1 MTNTLRT
8 GNKGPDVR
16 KLQELLN
23 TALLLNPVLKVD
35 GDFGPA
41 TDSAVK
47 RFQAE
52 RGLGIDGIVGPKT
65 RNALNLYSTNPRSAT
80 KQSPKPLVVTPVVG
94 LTNSWMKI
102 ANKEKGQAEFKGKNH
117 NPVIIKYHASTTLKA
132 KADET
137 PWCSSFVNWVMQQAK
152 IQGTNS
158 AAAASWLTWGEK
170 CSAKSGAITVIRDA
184 KAANSSLTRSGNHVG
199 FLVRETATHYELL
212 GGNQSNM
219 VRVTLYPKSS
229 WTLRGYR
236 WPKKA
241 AETV

>member
-8 GNKGPDVR
+8 GSKGPDLR

-23 TALLLNPVLKVD
+23 TTLLLNPALKID
-35 GDFGPA
+35 GDFGRA

-65 RNALNLYSTNPRSAT
+65 RKALSFYSTNNLSVVKPPP
-80 KQSPKPLVVTPVVG
+80 SPVVVTPIAGVA
-94 LTNSWMKI
+94 NSWMKI
-102 ANKEKGQAEFKGKNH
+102 ASKEKGQEEFKGKRN
-117 NPVIIKYHASTTLKA
+117 NPAIIKYHASTTLKA
-132 KADET
+132 KTDET

-170 CSAKSGAITVIRDA
+170 CSAKTGAITVIRDA

-241 AETV
+241 VEAV

>member
-1 MTNTLRT
+1 MTTTLRT
-8 GNKGPDVR
+8 GSKGPDVK

-23 TALLLNPVLKVD
+23 TVLHLNPKLIVD
-35 GDFGPA
+35 GDFGRA
-41 TDSAVK
+41 TDAAVK

-52 RGLGIDGIVGPKT
+52 KGLGIDGIVGPKT
-65 RNALNLYSTNPRSAT
+65 WQALNLYSTKSHSAV
-80 KQSPKPLVVTPVVG
+80 KPPPPPVVVTPVAG
-94 LTNSWMKI
+94 ITNNWMKI
-102 ANKEKGQAEFKGKNH
+102 ASKEKGQAEFKGKNH

-132 KADET
+132 KTDET

-152 IQGTNS
+152 IPGTNS
-158 AAAASWLTWGEK
+158 AAAASWLTWGQK

-212 GGNQSNM
+212 GSNQSNM
-219 VRVTLYPKSS
+219 VKVTLFPKSS

-236 WPKKA
+236 WPKI
-241 AETV
+241 AEEAV